1 MKVKKIAPTKSA
13 LNKHG
18 LAPSKKRGQNFL
30 VNPRTAETI
39 VKLAEF
45 SPEEKV
51 IEVGVGLGALTL
63 PLARKV
69 HQVIGLELDKG
80 IIRYHQKEQILPEN
94 VQLIHGDILEADFS
108 RFAKQIGAE
117 LKIIANLPYSISNQ
131 FIFKII
137 ENKKYIEQV
146 TVMLQKEV
154 ADRLSA
160 RPNCKEYGI
169 PTILL
174 GSCAQIIKLMTLKPA
189 EFHPRPKIDSVVL
202 RILFNKKQD
211 DSYRFSHFQKIVRT
225 AFSNR
230 RKTLCNNLAS
240 PLIFSEQASTTRV
253 DLKKLAAEVINRA
266 GLHPGI
272 RAEALSIEDFQR
284 LTKTFEEYRFG

>member
-1 MKVKKIAPTKSA
+1 MKKNASTKST
-13 LNKHG
+13 LNRYG

-39 VKLAEF
+39 VELADL
-45 SPEEKV
+45 SPQDKV

-63 PLARKV
+63 PLAHKV

-80 IIRYHQKEQILPEN
+80 LIRYHQREQILPEN
-94 VQLIHGDILEADFS
+94 VQLIHGDIIEADFS
-108 RFAKQIGAE
+108 RLAKQIGAE

-137 ENKKYIEQV
+137 ENKSYITQV
-146 TVMLQKEV
+146 IVMLQKEV
-154 ADRLSA
+154 ADRLAA

-174 GSCAQIIKLMTLKPA
+174 GSCAQIVKLMTLKPA

-202 RILFNKKQD
+202 RISFDKEGD
-211 DSYRFSHFQKIVRT
+211 DSYRYSHFQKIVRT
-225 AFSNR
+225 AFRNR

-240 PLIFSEQASTTRV
+240 PVIFSKQAPATRT
-253 DLKKLAAEVINRA
+253 DLKKQATVLIIDA
-266 GLHPGI
+266 GLDPGI
-272 RAEALSIEDFQR
+272 RAEALSIQDFQK
-284 LTKTFEEYRFG
+284 LTKAFEDLTCS

>member
-1 MKVKKIAPTKSA
+1 MKKNASTKST
-13 LNKHG
+13 LNRHG

-39 VKLAEF
+39 VELADL
-45 SPEEKV
+45 SPQDKV

-63 PLARKV
+63 PLAHKV

-80 IIRYHQKEQILPEN
+80 IIRYHKREQILPDN
-94 VQLIHGDILEADFS
+94 VLLIHGDILKIDFS
-108 RFAKQIGAE
+108 RFAKQIGDE

-137 ENKKYIEQV
+137 ENKSYITQV
-146 TVMLQKEV
+146 VVMLQKEV
-154 ADRLSA
+154 ADRLAA
-160 RPNCKEYGI
+160 RPDCKEYGI

-202 RILFNKKQD
+202 RISFDKEQD
-211 DSYRFSHFQKIVRT
+211 DSYRYSHFQKIVRT

-230 RKTLCNNLAS
+230 RKMLVNNLAS
-240 PLIFSEQASTTRV
+240 AVIFPKQASATRV
-253 DLKKLAAEVINRA
+253 ELKKQATALIIDA
-266 GLHPGI
+266 GLHPGM
-272 RAEALSIEDFQR
+272 RAEALSIKDFQK
-284 LTKTFEEYRFG
+284 LTKTFEERTCS

>member
-1 MKVKKIAPTKSA
+1 MKKNASTKST
-13 LNKHG
+13 LNRYG

-39 VKLAEF
+39 VELADL
-45 SPEEKV
+45 SPQDKV
-51 IEVGVGLGALTL
+51 LEVGVGLGALTL
-63 PLARKV
+63 PLAHKV
-69 HQVIGLELDKG
+69 HQVIGLELDNG
-80 IIRYHQKEQILPEN
+80 LIRYHEREQILPKN
-94 VQLIHGDILEADFS
+94 VSLIHGDILKADFS
-108 RFAKQIGAE
+108 RIAKQIGAE

-137 ENKKYIEQV
+137 ENKSYITQV
-146 TVMLQKEV
+146 IVMLQKEV
-154 ADRLSA
+154 ADRLAA

-174 GSCAQIIKLMTLKPA
+174 GSCAQIVKLMTLKPA

-202 RILFNKKQD
+202 RISFAREHD
-211 DSYRFSHFQKIVRT
+211 DSYRYSHFQKLVRT

-240 PLIFSEQASTTRV
+240 PVIFSKQASATRV
-253 DLKKLAAEVINRA
+253 DLKKQATALIIEA

-272 RAEALSIEDFQR
+272 RAEALSIQDFQK
-284 LTKTFEEYRFG
+284 LTKTFEDLICT